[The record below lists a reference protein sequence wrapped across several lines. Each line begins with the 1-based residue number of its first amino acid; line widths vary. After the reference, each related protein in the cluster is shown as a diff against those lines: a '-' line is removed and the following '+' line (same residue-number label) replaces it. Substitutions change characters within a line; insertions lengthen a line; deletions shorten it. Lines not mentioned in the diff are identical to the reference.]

1 MAQGRPRFWCDVLQ
15 AHVLRAQGPGP
26 VITLTDDL
34 SHSWLLAELPAFME
48 AASNHFRSCVH
59 SSWQLLCGDGCN
71 RNIRWLQSRATNYT
85 RAGLLTVP
93 QNRTHVN
100 TSHKS

>member
-59 SSWQLLCGDGCN
+59 SSWQLLCGDGG
-71 RNIRWLQSRATNYT
+71 QSPGEQKLGEAV
-85 RAGLLTVP
+85 GIIEVLTALAAVAYAV
-93 QNRTHVN
+93 RRVTW
-100 TSHKS
+100 

>member
-59 SSWQLLCGDGCN
+59 PAELGAEGAAVPVFLVVDFGGVAVAGEGQPAVDPC
-71 RNIRWLQSRATNYT
+71 LQR
-85 RAGLLTVP
+85 V
-93 QNRTHVN
+93 
-100 TSHKS
+100 SHRRMR